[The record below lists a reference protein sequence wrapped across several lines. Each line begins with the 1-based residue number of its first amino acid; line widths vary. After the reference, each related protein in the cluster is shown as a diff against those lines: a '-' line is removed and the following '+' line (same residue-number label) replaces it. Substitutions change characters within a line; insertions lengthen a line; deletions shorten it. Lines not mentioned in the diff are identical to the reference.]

1 MNDIDFQ
8 LFETSAKE
16 NLNVEEMFRAVTK
29 LVLRSKRDQE
39 SVEARSYLVFLLQL
53 SLIFQNEISTRRQTI
68 DHNDTPTDGPARGRG
83 RRRPRRPRRPHTP
96 QPHETPAEGEGEIEL
111 LQVNQSKR

>member
-1 MNDIDFQ
+1 MNDIEFQ

-39 SVEARSYLVFLLQL
+39 SVVFLRSYFT
-53 SLIFQNEISTRRQTI
+53 S
-68 DHNDTPTDGPARGRG
+68 
-83 RRRPRRPRRPHTP
+83 
-96 QPHETPAEGEGEIEL
+96 
-111 LQVNQSKR
+111 